1 MRLLMGLYARVSS
14 LPIPTV
20 TRGLARSLVFSLMC
34 SVLLGGSML
43 RAQDNNSGRIEG
55 TVTDPTGA
63 AIPKATVTATNI
75 TTDVITTRQTT
86 KTGGYLMSP
95 LQPGEYILTVE
106 APGFEKHVQ
115 EHIIIDALQNL
126 GLNVKMTVGS
136 DQQTV
141 TVSEAPPMLD
151 TTDASIGGTI
161 ENEMYSQLPLSMGG
175 APRDPTAFQFLMP
188 GVQEGTG
195 RGVFA
200 GSGQENLNEVYLDG
214 VPMTS
219 ATAQGSATPISSA
232 VSVDAV
238 DQFQVKTNG
247 GGVALGGI
255 GVTNYTIKS
264 GGNKFHGT
272 VFDYTRNT
280 LFDSWGYFAKVP
292 AANGYATK
300 PGEHQNSYGVALGGP
315 IIHDKFFF
323 FGTYE
328 GFHYTKISNTPQY
341 ITIPTLAERT
351 GDFTGVYGTA
361 VAGLWDPTREVQGS
375 GTRSTPF
382 KGLLNGLPTY
392 NVIPSSEF
400 SSIDTYF
407 QKALPAPTNAGTVNN
422 YLSGLPLENED
433 YRIDVHLD
441 YNISRR
447 NQVSITAV
455 GGTNGY
461 GNEPNYSTQQQLP
474 EPYAVGDY
482 TNARTSSGVITYTF
496 VASQATINTV
506 KYGFSRTWGPGF
518 APSANG
524 PYTSTAA
531 GIGNTPPGNAS
542 NAIPDITFG
551 YNATTTPLNPYSWGG
566 SGDTGGGGTN
576 TFTVID
582 NFTMVRGRHNVV
594 FGLQYQWLEAN
605 GNTYGTYSNTLE
617 NDFNADDTECIG
629 TCPTLPSGVTSGNP
643 YASFLVGVVYRS
655 RIEDQSITTIG
666 GRYRPFAPY
675 VSDNWR
681 ATSRLT
687 MDLGLRWDYLQPY
700 HEVLDRIAFLNPSVI
715 NPFIGY
721 AGGLS
726 YAGYGAGPNP
736 QYSPYICQCSTP
748 VRSHDSN
755 FEPRI
760 GVTYALSNTTVLRGG
775 FGIMTT
781 HAGGV
786 GGRAGATVGTGTSE
800 YSATTVWAQTGS
812 TGAPAFFLNPGL
824 GTNSPNA
831 AYSSI
836 QPNLSSIPFGTV
848 PGVSLNPL
856 SAAGNYIPSSTTML
870 AGGAMVGQPYGC
882 TLNGDNSCS
891 PEPLNYADPN
901 YGGRGPQF
909 MNWNF
914 GFQHMIDKSAVL
926 SVNYAGSQTH
936 FLAGGGNRGYA
947 TNSVSPDYLVPL
959 NTLLTQLPSSAITLG
974 QVQAVLP
981 GFTLPYPK
989 FAGQSAT
996 VLKALSPFPQFLNNT
1011 DLWGQT
1017 GNSNY
1022 NSLQFSIIQ
1031 RPWHRLSGLF
1041 NYTLSKEIDD
1051 THGHRTQYPVGPQDG
1066 NFSHFYPSDRIDRGV
1081 GTFNQRHVINAT
1093 WVYALPFG
1101 AGAIGANH
1109 FLVRTIAGGW
1119 GLSGIY
1125 KYRPGI
1131 PLQVT
1136 NAAGCNSAT
1145 NGGQGTCLPDYAPG
1159 FSAKNARVNGNWGHG
1174 PGANASNVQYIQY
1187 LNPAAFQCI
1196 DNTVC
1201 GTSTTTGSWKLGNI
1215 AKAAP
1220 YNLIGPGYWDMDL
1233 GIRRTFQIRET
1244 PTFNLKFNV
1253 EADVINTTN
1262 STFFSL
1268 GNGGA
1273 AWGTCTAGST
1283 PSTCS
1288 NKAYGTVGGQNPNVP
1303 PRDWQFA
1310 GRFTF

>member
-1 MRLLMGLYARVSS
+1 MGLYARVPFLSFQ
-14 LPIPTV
+14 TV
-20 TRGLARSLVFSLMC
+20 TRRLTRSIVLALAFSLL
-34 SVLLGGSML
+34 VAGGML
-43 RAQDNNSGRIEG
+43 RAQENGAAELEG
-55 TVTDPTGA
+55 TVNDPTGA

-75 TTDVITTRQTT
+75 TTGIMTVRETN
-86 KTGGYLMSP
+86 KTGGYLITP
-95 LQPGEYILTVE
+95 LQPGEYTLTVE

-115 EHIIIDALQNL
+115 EHIILDGLQKL

-151 TTDASIGGTI
+151 TDDASIGGTI

-219 ATAQGSATPISSA
+219 PTAQGSGTPISSA

-255 GVTNYTIKS
+255 GVTNYTLKS

-272 VFDYTRNT
+272 IFDYVRNT

-292 AANGYATK
+292 AANGYARK
-300 PGEHQNSYGVALGGP
+300 PGEHQNSYGFALGGP
-315 IIHDKFFF
+315 IIRDKFFF

-341 ITIPTLAERT
+341 ITIPTLRERT
-351 GDFTGVYGTA
+351 GDFTEVYGTA
-361 VAGLWDPTREVQGS
+361 QAGIYDPIAAP
-375 GTRSTPF
+375 STGNSRTIPF
-382 KGLLNGLPTY
+382 TGMLNGLPTL
-392 NVIPSSEF
+392 NVIPQSEL
-400 SSIDTYF
+400 SSISTYF
-407 QKALPAPTNAGTVNN
+407 QKALPAPTNGGTVNN
-422 YLSGLPLENED
+422 YLSGLPLENDD

-447 NQVSITAV
+447 HQLSITGV

-461 GNEPNYSTQQQLP
+461 GSLPNYSTQQQLP

-482 TNARTSSGVITYTF
+482 TNARTASAVLTYTF
-496 VASQATINTV
+496 VVSQATINTV
-506 KYGFSRTWGPGF
+506 KYGFSRSWGPGF

-524 PYTSTAA
+524 PFTPVNA

-542 NAIPDITFG
+542 NAIPNITFG
-551 YNATTTPLNPYSWGG
+551 YNATTSPLNPYSWGG
-566 SGDTGGGGTN
+566 SGDTGGVATN
-576 TFTVID
+576 TFTIID
-582 NFTMVRGRHNVV
+582 NFTMVRGRHNIV
-594 FGLQYQWLEAN
+594 FGFQYQWLEAN

-617 NDFNADDTECIG
+617 NDFNADDTECFPS
-629 TCPTLPSGVTSGNP
+629 TSCPTFPTGVNNGNP
-643 YASFLVGVVYRS
+643 YASYLVGVVYRS

-687 MDLGLRWDYLQPY
+687 LDLGLRWDYLEPY
-700 HEVLDRIAFLNPSVI
+700 HEVLDRIAFLNPKVI
-715 NPFIGY
+715 NPAIGY
-721 AGGLS
+721 PGGLS
-726 YAGYGAGPNP
+726 YAGYGPGPNSL
-736 QYSPYICQCSTP
+736 YTPYICQCSTP
-748 VRSHDSN
+748 VNSHASN
-755 FEPRI
+755 FEPRV
-760 GVTYALSNTTVLRGG
+760 GVTYAITNKTVLRGG

-800 YSATTVWAQTGS
+800 YSATSVWAQSGS
-812 TGAPAFFLNPGL
+812 TGEPAFFLNPGL
-824 GTNSPNA
+824 TNQPPALYSPSMNNQPN
-831 AYSSI
+831 YSSI
-836 QPNLSSIPFGTV
+836 PNSTV
-848 PGVSLNPL
+848 PGASLNPL
-856 SAAGNYIPSSTTML
+856 AAAGNYPFTSQVLT
-870 AGGAMVGQPYGC
+870 AGGTYVGNPYGC
-882 TLNGDNSCS
+882 TVASDNVTCA

-947 TNSVSPDYLVPL
+947 TNTISPDYLVPL
-959 NTLLTQLPSSAITLG
+959 NQALPTTNLAAAAAII
-974 QVQAVLP
+974 P
-981 GFTLPYPK
+981 GFHVPYPA
-989 FAGQSAT
+989 FSGVGAT
-996 VLKALSPFPQFLNNT
+996 VIKALSPFPQFLNNT

-1022 NSLQFSIIQ
+1022 NALQISIIQ

-1041 NYTLSKEIDD
+1041 NYTFSKEIDD

-1066 NFSHFYPSDRIDRGV
+1066 NFSHFYPSDRVDRGV
-1081 GTFNQRHVINAT
+1081 GTFNQKNVINAT

-1101 AGAIGANH
+1101 AGAIGSNH
-1109 FLVRTIAGGW
+1109 FLVRAIAGGW

-1136 NAAGCNSAT
+1136 NGAGCNSAT

-1159 FSAKNARVNGNWGHG
+1159 FNKANARINGRWGHG
-1174 PGANASNVQYIQY
+1174 PGANASNIQYIQY

-1215 AKAAP
+1215 SKEAP
-1220 YNLIGPGYWDMDL
+1220 DGLIGPGYWDVDM
-1233 GIRRTFQIRET
+1233 GVRRTFQLVEK
-1244 PTFNLKFNV
+1244 PSLNLKFNV
-1253 EADVINTTN
+1253 EADVINVTN

-1273 AWGTCTAGST
+1273 SWGTCAAGTT
-1283 PSTCS
+1283 PSTCAY
-1288 NKAYGTVGGQNPNVP
+1288 KAYGTVGGQNPSVP